1 MIYIKTEEEIEKI
14 RDSCRIAYRTVMM
27 LGKYIKPG
35 IKTSELNSIAEDF
48 ILKNGARPAFKGYK
62 GYPATICT
70 SINEEVVHG
79 IPGDRK
85 LKEGDIISVD
95 IGTYRNG
102 YYGDVAFTFPVGEVD
117 DEKKR
122 LMDVTRES
130 LYKGIEKAAP
140 GNRLS
145 DISHAIQS
153 YVEANGFSVVRSL
166 VGHGIGRNLH
176 ESPEV
181 PNYGAPGMGPE
192 LKPGMCLAIEP
203 MVNAG
208 MYEVYTLDDGWTVV
222 TLDGRPSAHFEHTVA
237 ITENGPVILTAD

>member
-1 MIYIKTEEEIEKI
+1 MIYIKTKEEIEKI

-79 IPGDRK
+79 IPSDRK

>member
-1 MIYIKTEEEIEKI
+1 MIYIKTKEEIEKI

-95 IGTYRNG
+95 IGTCRNG

>member
-1 MIYIKTEEEIEKI
+1 MIYIKTKEEIEKI

-153 YVEANGFSVVRSL
+153 HVEANGFSVVRSL

>member
-1 MIYIKTEEEIEKI
+1 MIYIKTKEEIEKI

-153 YVEANGFSVVRSL
+153 YVESNGFSVVRSL

>member
-95 IGTYRNG
+95 IGTCRNG

>member
-95 IGTYRNG
+95 IGTCRNG

-237 ITENGPVILTAD
+237 ITENG

>member
-1 MIYIKTEEEIEKI
+1 MIYIKTKEEIEKI